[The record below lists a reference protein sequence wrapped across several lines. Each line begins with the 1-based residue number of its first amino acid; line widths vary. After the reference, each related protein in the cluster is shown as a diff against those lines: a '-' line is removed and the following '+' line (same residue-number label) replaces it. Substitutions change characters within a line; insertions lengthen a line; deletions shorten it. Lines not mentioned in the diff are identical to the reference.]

1 MTRTLSLTQRRLATV
16 LQLVS
21 YPILFFTMRSI
32 GLSSSLA
39 TMVGLLPFFALSV
52 YLYRGTQLWQY
63 GNAPDEQLDER
74 QVLVRNQ
81 AYRLAYS
88 FVSAVVLILLV
99 YLMLASDFHW
109 PVLNGYDQISPFFW
123 GVWIVVLVLPS
134 AILAWTESDV

>member
-1 MTRTLSLTQRRLATV
+1 M
-16 LQLVS
+16 
-21 YPILFFTMRSI
+21 

-39 TMVGLLPFFALSV
+39 TLLGLVPFVALSV

-74 QVLVRNQ
+74 QVLVRNR

-88 FVSAVVLILLV
+88 VVSLTVLILLV

-109 PVLNGYDQISPFFW
+109 PVLSGYDQISPFFW
-123 GVWIVVLVLPS
+123 GVWTIVLVLPS